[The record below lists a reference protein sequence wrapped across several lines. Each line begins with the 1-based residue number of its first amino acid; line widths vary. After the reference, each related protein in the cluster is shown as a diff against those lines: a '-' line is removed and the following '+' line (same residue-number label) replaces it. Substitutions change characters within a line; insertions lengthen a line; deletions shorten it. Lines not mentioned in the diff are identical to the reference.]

1 MFERLQHFRF
11 HAFGLVFALCLTTFS
26 ATPLRAEI
34 GAHILIDARSG
45 AVLDENDATRKW
57 YPASL
62 TKLMTA
68 YVTFKAIREGKASLN
83 SVVVQSANSIKEP
96 PSKMGFKVGTQLTV
110 ETALKIILIKSANDI
125 AVALG
130 EAIGGSEAAFIAM
143 MNAEAR
149 RLGMTDTVF
158 VNPNG
163 LPDNRQVTTARDMAI
178 LAQALRRDFPQAQ
191 TYYNHPGIKFGKK
204 TLRSANREYLLRV
217 RGANGM
223 KTGYICNSG
232 YNVAASATRNGRT
245 LIAIV
250 LGAASG
256 LERIAF
262 TRDLMDK
269 GFRQRSGRHTV
280 KTLPQKGGNPPA
292 DHYCKRNKKPGAEGI
307 MARFDMERG
316 GGKSPVLSYSSR
328 SNDRG
333 PSIPGLRLG
342 NSGTPAKGGGKVD
355 DSVKLANGKIN
366 WGKVMDRTIGPR
378 RIAYA
383 PIPIDLNVPKGAKPP
398 AASAS
403 NDTDSVSGEPDG
415 APSAG
420 VPLPAPNPIRVLEI
434 RLKTAAKTAGPG
446 ALAQKDF
453 VKTETDSR
461 MAAPGSLFQKGTE
474 IAVPA
479 PKP

>member
-1 MFERLQHFRF
+1 M
-11 HAFGLVFALCLTTFS
+11 FGLAFALSILAFS
-26 ATPLRAEI
+26 TAPLRAEI
-34 GAHILIDARSG
+34 GTYILIDAKTGS
-45 AVLDENDATRKW
+45 VLAEQDATRKW

-62 TKLMTA
+62 TKMMTA
-68 YVTFKAIREGKASLN
+68 YVTFKAIRDGKASLN

-96 PSKMGFKVGTQLTV
+96 PSKMGFKVGTQFTV

-130 EAIGGSEAAFIAM
+130 EAIGGSEPAFIDM

-149 RLGMTDTVF
+149 RLGMQDTVF

-163 LPDNRQVTTARDMAI
+163 LPDNRQITTARDMAI

-191 TYYNHPGIKFGKK
+191 NYYNHPGIKFGKK
-204 TLRSANREYLLRV
+204 TLRSANREFLMRV

-223 KTGYICNSG
+223 KTGYICNAG
-232 YNVAASATRNGRT
+232 YNVAASVTRKGRT
-245 LIAIV
+245 LIAVV

-269 GFRQRSGRHTV
+269 GFGKRSGRYTL
-280 KTLPQKGGNPPA
+280 KTLPRQGGNPPA
-292 DHYCKRNKKPGAEGI
+292 DHYCKRNKKPGAKGI
-307 MARFDMERG
+307 MAQFDMQSGESR
-316 GGKSPVLSYSSR
+316 SPVLSYASR

-333 PSIPGLRLG
+333 PAIPGLRLG
-342 NSGTPAKGGGKVD
+342 KGSKSEKSGGKVD
-355 DSVKLANGKIN
+355 ASVKLANGKID
-366 WGKVMDRTIGPR
+366 WRKVMDRTIGPR

-383 PIPIDLNVPKGAKPP
+383 PIPVDLHIPEDATPTAAAMAAGGTFSPVLPKEGI
-398 AASAS
+398 
-403 NDTDSVSGEPDG
+403 
-415 APSAG
+415 
-420 VPLPAPNPIRVLEI
+420 PLPTPNPLRILEI
-434 RLKTAAKTAGPG
+434 KLKSAAKAAAPG
-446 ALAQKDF
+446 AVAQKDF
-453 VKTETDSR
+453 VKAETDAP
-461 MAAPGSLFQKGTE
+461 MAAPGSLFQKGTG